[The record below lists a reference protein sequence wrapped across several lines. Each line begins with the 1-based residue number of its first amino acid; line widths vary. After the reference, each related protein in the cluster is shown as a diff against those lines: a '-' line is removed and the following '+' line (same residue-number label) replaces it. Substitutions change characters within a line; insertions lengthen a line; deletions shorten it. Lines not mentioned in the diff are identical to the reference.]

1 MILPVQI
8 IGTPVLRKKA
18 IDIDKDFKD
27 LFILIENMYETM
39 YQSEGVGLAAPQIN
53 KSIKLFVVDATPLEE
68 DDASLKDF
76 KKVFINA
83 KITEYSGKKKLYNEG
98 CLSLPG
104 IREDISRHE
113 IIEIEYYD
121 QDFNFHQETLDGIK
135 ARIVQHEYDHTQG
148 ILFTDRLPSLKKTL
162 IKNRLKAVANGRF
175 KAKYKVRIA
184 NKKIKNVFA

>member
-8 IGTPVLRKKA
+8 IGTSVLRQKA
-18 IDIDKDFKD
+18 IDIDKDYKD
-27 LFILIENMYETM
+27 LSVLIENMYETM

-53 KSIKLFVVDATPLEE
+53 KSIKLFVIDATPLEE
-68 DDASLKDF
+68 DDPSLKNF

-83 KITEYSGKKKLYNEG
+83 KITEYSGDKKTYNEG

-104 IREDISRHE
+104 IREDVIRNE
-113 IIEIEYYD
+113 IIEIEYFD
-121 QDFNFHQETLDGIK
+121 QDFNFHKETLDGIK

-175 KAKYKVRIA
+175 SAKYKVKTA